1 MRQRVLLVCTA
12 NVCRSP
18 VAQAL
23 WTQQAGARGKRVV
36 VASAGTEALPG
47 QLVDPVCAALLAA
60 RGLDLSAHR
69 SVRVNL
75 ERAADQDL
83 ILVME
88 KRHAQWLCGASP
100 VLNGRVHLLG
110 RWGVGE
116 IADPHG
122 KEQENYERCIVE
134 IDASIGQWL
143 DRLR

>member
-1 MRQRVLLVCTA
+1 MRQRILLVCTA

-18 VAQAL
+18 MAQAL
-23 WTQQAGARGKRVV
+23 WTQQAAARGKRVR
-36 VASAGTEALPG
+36 ATSAGTEAQPG
-47 QLVDPVCAALLAA
+47 QPVDPVSAMLLAA

-88 KRHAQWLCGASP
+88 KRHAQWLCSAQP
-100 VLNGRVHLLG
+100 VLKGRVHLLG

-122 KEQENYERCIVE
+122 KEPEKYERCIVE

>member
-18 VAQAL
+18 VALAL
-23 WTQQAGARGKRVV
+23 WTQQAGSRGKRVV
-36 VASAGTEALPG
+36 ASSAGTEAHPG
-47 QLVDPVCAALLAA
+47 QPADAMCVALLAA

-75 ERAADQDL
+75 ERVADHDL

-88 KRHAQWLCGASP
+88 KRHAQWLCGAAP

-122 KEQENYERCIVE
+122 KEQENYERSIVD
-134 IDASIGQWL
+134 IDTSIGQWL

>member
-23 WTQQAGARGKRVV
+23 WTQHSQARGKRF
-36 VASAGTEALPG
+36 VATSAGTEAQPG
-47 QLVDPVCAALLAA
+47 LLADPMCTTLLAA
-60 RGLDLSAHR
+60 RGLDLSPHR

-75 ERAADQDL
+75 ERVADQDL

-88 KRHAQWLCGASP
+88 KRHAQRLCGALP

-134 IDASIGQWL
+134 IETCIGQWL

>member
-1 MRQRVLLVCTA
+1 MRQRILLVCTA

-18 VAQAL
+18 LAEAV
-23 WTQQAGARGKRVV
+23 WTHRGQQRGKRHI
-36 VASAGTEALPG
+36 VASAGVDAQPG
-47 QLVDPVCAALLAA
+47 MPVDPVCQALLAVW
-60 RGLDLSAHR
+60 GLDMSAHR
-69 SVRVNL
+69 SARIQL

-88 KRHAQWLCGASP
+88 MRHASWLCSAMP

-122 KEQENYERCIVE
+122 REREKYERCIVE